1 MNTTT
6 IPTTSETLV
15 NQGSVA
21 GRYVRAGLVAGAVAA
36 AATSAIAV
44 VVDLFGLT
52 LEAQGKGFPALAF
65 AQVSL
70 FGAIIGVVLAA
81 IFVRK
86 ARRPRHTFVVTTVV
100 LTVLSFVPPVLI
112 GAGIGTVLVLELM
125 HVVAALIVIPAIAT
139 RLAE

>member
-6 IPTTSETLV
+6 IPAASEALA

-36 AATSAIAV
+36 AVTSAIAI
-44 VVDLFGLT
+44 VVDQFGLT

-70 FGAIIGVVLAA
+70 FGAVIGVALAA
-81 IFVRK
+81 VFARK
-86 ARRPRHTFVVTTVV
+86 ARRPRHTFVVTTFV

-112 GAGIGTVLVLELM
+112 GAGVGTVLVLELM
-125 HVVAALIVIPAIAT
+125 HIVAALIVIPAIAT

>member
-1 MNTTT
+1 MSTT
-6 IPTTSETLV
+6 IPTTSETRV
-15 NQGSVA
+15 IQGSGA
-21 GRYVRAGLVAGAVAA
+21 ARYVRAGLVAGAGAA
-36 AATSAIAV
+36 GATSAIAF
-44 VVDLFGLT
+44 VVDQVGLT

-81 IFVRK
+81 VLTRK

-112 GAGIGTVLVLELM
+112 GAGVGTVLVLELM
-125 HVVAALIVIPAIAT
+125 HVVAALIVIPAIST
-139 RLAE
+139 RLAV